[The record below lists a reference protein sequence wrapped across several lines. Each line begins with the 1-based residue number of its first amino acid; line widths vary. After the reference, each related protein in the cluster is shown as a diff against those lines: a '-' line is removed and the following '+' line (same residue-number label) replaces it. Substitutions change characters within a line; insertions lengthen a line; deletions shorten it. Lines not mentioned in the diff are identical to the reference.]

1 MRNRHLP
8 WGAHSPPH
16 GDAGPPAP
24 PAQSCTRDMATPL
37 GPPPRR
43 LPRKIRGRRRGVDQR
58 PAGPTLHAP
67 RCPFHQGTHHTRRL
81 PRPRWEFTFPPRAE
95 TSLWVASLVAARCLK
110 GCHGTVTPSR
120 HRTAARAGEGG
131 GGASKGGAPQTQTTS
146 WRARA
151 MRDQRAGEGKGR
163 GEEEEEELAWE
174 AAGEGREDEW
184 ERAVEEEE
192 KEKEE
197 PPQTRAPSWRTRA
210 AGTRE
215 ASFALLAHGSNFKG
229 RGMESGSGEG
239 QGLGR
244 IRQARIYYDL
254 FPTYHAAPADRSRSA
269 PVRSV
274 IRPLSPRAWR
284 PA

>member
-1 MRNRHLP
+1 
-8 WGAHSPPH
+8 
-16 GDAGPPAP
+16 
-24 PAQSCTRDMATPL
+24 
-37 GPPPRR
+37 
-43 LPRKIRGRRRGVDQR
+43 
-58 PAGPTLHAP
+58 
-67 RCPFHQGTHHTRRL
+67 
-81 PRPRWEFTFPPRAE
+81 
-95 TSLWVASLVAARCLK
+95 
-110 GCHGTVTPSR
+110 
-120 HRTAARAGEGG
+120 
-131 GGASKGGAPQTQTTS
+131 
-146 WRARA
+146 

-163 GEEEEEELAWE
+163 GEGEAKELVL
-174 AAGEGREDEW
+174 GGGGGGREDEG